1 MRLEYISE
9 QNIASNS
16 RWKVNRI
23 FLFTEGKSSFSGGKL
38 RWEKG
43 KEPQIIPWPSESV
56 GGPPFVLRSLF
67 LSLFLWKRGIK
78 KKKDF
83 GRRQNWSTGKE
94 KHTSPMRPPRLLQT
108 GDYGEAY
115 GKPDGTQ
122 RNTSKYCF
130 KMKESRT
137 RRLTWSISKH
147 MQALGSWTCIS
158 GQSNL
163 FKDANCSQ
171 TQKTVGFCLS
181 FHKGCKLLIRLH
193 CWAGHFVYQ

>member
-78 KKKDF
+78 KKKKTLEE
-83 GRRQNWSTGKE
+83 GRIGAQGKRSTLLPCALPAFFRQVTMGKLMASQMGPRETLANIVSRWRRAEQGGWHGAYQSTCR
-94 KHTSPMRPPRLLQT
+94 H
-108 GDYGEAY
+108 
-115 GKPDGTQ
+115 
-122 RNTSKYCF
+122 
-130 KMKESRT
+130 
-137 RRLTWSISKH
+137 
-147 MQALGSWTCIS
+147 
-158 GQSNL
+158 
-163 FKDANCSQ
+163 
-171 TQKTVGFCLS
+171 
-181 FHKGCKLLIRLH
+181 
-193 CWAGHFVYQ
+193 